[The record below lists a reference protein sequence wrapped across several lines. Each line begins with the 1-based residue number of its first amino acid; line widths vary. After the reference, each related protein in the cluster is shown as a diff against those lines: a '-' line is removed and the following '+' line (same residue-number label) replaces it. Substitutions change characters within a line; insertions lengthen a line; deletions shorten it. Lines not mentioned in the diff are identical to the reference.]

1 MAMYRGLSTFIS
13 DIRNCKSRDAEQQRV
28 DKELA
33 NVRVAFT
40 SGKASSYDKKKYV
53 WKLVYIN
60 MMGYDV
66 DFGHMEM
73 ISLVSS
79 PTYAEK
85 LVGYMAVAV
94 MLRNTDPQITL
105 VVQAIK
111 SDLQSTQVR
120 AAQWRARRGAGRGA
134 RSAALFAARSSRQV
148 RCAMH
153 SPARAGG
160 NARLQAQRRRAMPLS
175 LTTHPA
181 RAASV
186 NRTPSSA
193 WRCAPLQTLA
203 ARSWPR
209 P

>member
-13 DIRNCKSRDAEQQRV
+13 DIRNCKTRDAEQQRV

-85 LVGYMAVAV
+85 LVGYMATAV

-120 AAQWRARRGAGRGA
+120 RARRAAPGRAENGRVRVRVA
-134 RSAALFAARSSRQV
+134 TAILLVSNVRLGGAAL
-148 RCAMH
+148 H
-153 SPARAGG
+153 TH
-160 NARLQAQRRRAMPLS
+160 LQRWRRRRALLRHCMLK
-175 LTTHPA
+175 
-181 RAASV
+181 
-186 NRTPSSA
+186 
-193 WRCAPLQTLA
+193 
-203 ARSWPR
+203 
-209 P
+209 

>member
-85 LVGYMAVAV
+85 LVGYMATAV

-120 AAQWRARRGAGRGA
+120 RGR
-134 RSAALFAARSSRQV
+134 
-148 RCAMH
+148 
-153 SPARAGG
+153 
-160 NARLQAQRRRAMPLS
+160 QRRRRRARAFPRAQHRALVAAARRRALACASVRVARAQRSDSPCPLS
-175 LTTHPA
+175 RPPTRRFTFTA
-181 RAASV
+181 RRRCR
-186 NRTPSSA
+186 RTRSSA
-193 WRCAPLQTLA
+193 WRCAPSPTSA